1 MLLIVP
7 STVIFASTLKK
18 STVNNKKIVKPYEKE
33 EDTKKTQVSR
43 MFNRIAPYYDFLNRF
58 LSLGI
63 DTIWRKNAINKIK
76 DAKPQYILDIATG
89 TADVAIELVKRLD
102 VKKVVGLDISK
113 EMLSIGQ
120 KKIDKKALD
129 DRIELV
135 LGDSENLSYEDNTFD
150 AVTVAFGVR
159 NFENL
164 EKGLKEMNRVL
175 KKDGQVMVLEFSKP
189 RFFPFKQLF
198 NGYFKYVLPQIGRLT
213 SKDPKAYQ
221 YLYESVQAFPDGKDF
236 VNILERTGYKSI
248 ECTPLS
254 LGICTVYVGRKSS

>member
-1 MLLIVP
+1 MN
-7 STVIFASTLKK
+7 TKK
-18 STVNNKKIVKPYEKE
+18 VVKPYERE
-33 EDTKKTQVSR
+33 EDTKKSQVSR
-43 MFNRIAPYYDFLNRF
+43 MFNSIAPYYDFLNRF

-63 DTIWRKNAINKIK
+63 DTIWRKKAINKIK
-76 DAKPQYILDIATG
+76 ASNPQHILDIATG

-102 VKKVVGLDISK
+102 AKKVVGLDISK
-113 EMLSIGQ
+113 EMLAIGQ
-120 KKIDKKALD
+120 KKIDKRALD
-129 DRIELV
+129 KRIELV
-135 LGDSENLSYEDNTFD
+135 LGDSENLSFEDESFD

-175 KKDGQVMVLEFSKP
+175 KKDGEVMVLEFSRP
-189 RFFPFKQLF
+189 RIFPFKQLF

-221 YLYESVQAFPDGKDF
+221 YLYESVQAFPDGQDF
-236 VNILERTGYKSI
+236 VEILKRTGYKSI

-254 LGICTVYVGRKSS
+254 LGICSVYVGKK